1 MEPDFMGKEG
11 FTWAVGVV
19 ENRFDPLFL
28 GRCRVR
34 WLGWHT
40 KDKSD
45 LPTSALPW
53 AFPLMPITSA
63 SQTGV
68 GFSPTGPV
76 EGSWVLGFFRDG
88 ENASDPIMLGTLGGR
103 PDKPCNPDEG
113 FNDPRD
119 YFPEYW
125 QVDPA
130 TGTIQETP
138 PGWFQDVPQHPI
150 EVKIDPDKPSGLE
163 IKIVERSD
171 IPTISEGQQDETGAP
186 TNLVK
191 AEGPPMAT
199 AEQIPN
205 FEYNYNYPLFRFLG
219 EPTTPRLARGEEDLS
234 THLSTTLDTNA
245 DNELVAKQTG
255 DTNSIIQI
263 KENLRL
269 QPVFRAKA
277 VGDGPPTFRE
287 PQSPYKASYPY
298 NHVHQSESGHV
309 TEIDDTPGR
318 ERLHWY
324 HRSGSYREMWPAGKV
339 VDKTN
344 EDYYSCVL
352 RDSFEQVHGKKIT
365 TVKHGYELCVNELG
379 GSEDYWLRVRGPGDV
394 HLETEGGNVEVYCK
408 DGIAFINARSIEF
421 NAKNEMIFNAPL
433 FYSSDFPQD
442 EPSLH
447 GGPQGP
453 RAPDFVNVGTTIKR
467 KGDMLTHITGAHAVT
482 AGSMI
487 SSTMGGMGISAQSCV
502 TNITHGS
509 EEVIQGM
516 HILTGS
522 VIGKGIT
529 VQNGIINIRS
539 ADAKLG
545 SGGILLQV
553 NELPS
558 TTAKGAERSAGG
570 YLAIEPLGI
579 RDPASSEVTL
589 ASKYAPVTMKNS
601 FGEIS
606 IQGKTQGSVL
616 VSTTGPGGEATL
628 RTSLAQV
635 GIDGQGIITIK
646 NEVASLRKILD
657 DFFTEYL
664 QHSHD
669 LVGATTGGSIL
680 PGGQALPFIPGKAG
694 QMTVQSQMALNTLLS
709 D

>member
-40 KDKSD
+40 KDKSE
-45 LPTSALPW
+45 LPTNNLPW

-103 PDKPCNPDEG
+103 PDQPCNPDEG

-119 YFPEYW
+119 YFPTFYD
-125 QVDPA
+125 VDPN
-130 TGTIQETP
+130 TGEIKE
-138 PGWFQDVPQHPI
+138 GHGEFANVPQHPK
-150 EVKIDPDKPSGLE
+150 EVIFDQPGL

-171 IPTISEGQQDETGAP
+171 RATISEGQVDADGKP
-186 TNLVK
+186 TNLNLAVDASESHHGK
-191 AEGPPMAT
+191 IPAQ
-199 AEQIPN
+199 AEQIPDY
-205 FEYNYNYPLFRFLG
+205 EYNYNYPLFRFLG
-219 EPTTPRLARGEEDLS
+219 EPTTPRLARGEADHS
-234 THLSTTLDTNA
+234 TRLRTKLGTNA
-245 DNELVAKQTG
+245 DNELFAKQTG
-255 DTNSIIQI
+255 DHNSIIQI
-263 KENLRL
+263 KANLKL
-269 QPVFRAKA
+269 DPVFRANA
-277 VGDGPPTFRE
+277 MSDPPSFCE
-287 PQSPYKASYPY
+287 PDSPYKAAYPY

-309 TEIDDTPGR
+309 TEIDDTPGH

-324 HRSGSYREMWPAGKV
+324 HRSGSYREMWPAGRV

-352 RDSFEQVHGKKIT
+352 RDSFEQVHGNKLT
-365 TVKHGYELCVNELG
+365 TIKHGYELCVNELG
-379 GSEDYWLRVRGPGDV
+379 GSADYWLRVKGPGDV
-394 HLETEGGNVEVYCK
+394 HLESEGGNVEIYCK
-408 DGIAFINARSIEF
+408 DGIAFINSARIEF
-421 NAKNEMIFNAPL
+421 NAKQEIVLNSPL
-433 FYSSDFPQD
+433 VYSSDFVQD
-442 EPSLH
+442 EPTLH

-453 RAPDFVNVGTTIKR
+453 RAPDFVNVGTRIKR
-467 KGDMLTHITGAHAVT
+467 KGDHVTDISGAHVVT
-482 AGSMI
+482 ASSI
-487 SSTMGGMGISAQSCV
+487 SSSTMGPMGISAQSSV

-509 EEVIQGM
+509 EEAIQGM
-516 HILTGS
+516 HVPVGGS
-522 VIGKGIT
+522 VGKSIT
-529 VQNGIINIRS
+529 VQQGSINIRS
-539 ADAKLG
+539 ADVTVG

-553 NELPS
+553 NGIPS
-558 TTAKGAERSAGG
+558 TKPEGAAKSAGG
-570 YLAIEPLGI
+570 YLAITPLGG
-579 RDPASSEVTL
+579 RDPASSEIVL
-589 ASKYAPVTMKNS
+589 ASRFAPVTMKNQL
-601 FGEIS
+601 GEIS

-616 VSTTGPGGEATL
+616 VSTTGVGGEAVL

-635 GIDGQGIITIK
+635 AIDGQGVISIK
-646 NEVASLRKILD
+646 NEVASLRKIMD

-664 QHSHD
+664 MHTHTLLGVD
-669 LVGATTGGSIL
+669 GATLPITGEAMAFL
-680 PGGQALPFIPGKAG
+680 PALQPTTRKSQAD
-694 QMTVQSQMALNTLLS
+694 LNLLFS